1 MPFSWILE
9 ISSKR
14 EWVKILAPAKI
25 NLFLR
30 VLRKLPSGY
39 HAIRSLMLPISL
51 ADEVELAIDP
61 KEHEVKIRCNDP
73 RVPVGKKNLAYKAIH
88 AMEEEGFP
96 IGGATIT
103 IHKKIPPGAGLGG
116 GSSDAAAVLKGVNL
130 LRDLNLPRK
139 ILCKIGLKI
148 GADVPFFLIEQACLV
163 SGVGEKLEPIPF
175 PRDAWFVIGFPGFE
189 VSTQRAYQALDL
201 TLTNPKTQ
209 VNMPFNLDRG
219 PSQKGEGWHLVND
232 LESPVFVWYPE
243 LNLFR
248 EKLKV
253 LGALEA
259 RMTGSGSSIFGI
271 FRERAMAEAAQSS
284 LREFF
289 PEWQLFVSEP
299 VRWGLDDKVEE
310 G

>member
-1 MPFSWILE
+1 MSFSWILD

-14 EWVKILAPAKI
+14 KWVKILAPAKI

-51 ADEVELAIDP
+51 TDEVELALEP
-61 KEHEVKIRCNDP
+61 KAHGVKIRCDDP
-73 RVPVGKKNLAYKAIH
+73 HIPVGKDNLAYKAIH
-88 AMEEEGFP
+88 VMEEEGFP
-96 IGGATIT
+96 IGGVTIT
-103 IHKKIPPGAGLGG
+103 IHKKIPSGAGLGG
-116 GSSDAAAVLKGVNL
+116 GSSDAAAVLKGVNML
-130 LRDLNLPRK
+130 KNLNLPLK
-139 ILCKIGLKI
+139 TLCKIGLKI

-163 SGVGEKLEPIPF
+163 SGIGEKLEPIPF
-175 PRDAWFVIGFPGFE
+175 PRDAWWFVIGFPGFE
-189 VSTQRAYQALDL
+189 VSTQRAYQALVL

-209 VNMPFNLDRG
+209 VNMPFNLDRE

-248 EKLKV
+248 EKLKA

-271 FRERAMAEAAQSS
+271 FRERAMAEAAQSR
-284 LREFF
+284 LREYF
-289 PEWQLFVSEP
+289 PEWQLFVSKP
-299 VRWGLDDKVEE
+299 VRRGLDD
-310 G
+310 